1 MMSRRPL
8 SAIIMT
14 APSICHHPDDGLQR
28 ERVLSDY
35 PVLTR
40 LYQESTTSLSIL
52 R

>member
-8 SAIIMT
+8 TAIIMT
-14 APSICHHPDDGLQR
+14 APSICHHPDDGLPL
-28 ERVLSDY
+28 ECVLSDY

-40 LYQESTTSLSIL
+40 LYQETTTSLSIL

>member
-8 SAIIMT
+8 TAIIMT
-14 APSICHHPDDGLQR
+14 APSICHHPDDGLPL
-28 ERVLSDY
+28 ECVPFDY